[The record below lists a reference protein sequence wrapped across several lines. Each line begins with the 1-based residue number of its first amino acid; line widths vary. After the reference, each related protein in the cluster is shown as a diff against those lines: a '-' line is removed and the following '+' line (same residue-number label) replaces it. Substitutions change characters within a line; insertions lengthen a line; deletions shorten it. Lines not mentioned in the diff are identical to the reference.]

1 MHKEYKDFYISKLKE
16 NEQIWINNLIPLP
29 MTQYEFNI
37 CTEIVLTSNN
47 IYNTYYFLLR
57 VLYGTLK

>member
-1 MHKEYKDFYISKLKE
+1 MYKDFYISKLKE

-29 MTQYEFNI
+29 MTQYEFNM
-37 CTEIVLTSNN
+37 CTKIVLTSND
-47 IYNTYYFLLR
+47 ISNTYYFLLR